1 MFSKRHQIQGTIL
14 CERHLCTQSL
24 IHSLSAIL
32 LALLQ
37 NQNATSLV
45 YDISPRLWYAW
56 ADFKQQ
62 AFIFPGN

>member
-32 LALLQ
+32 LVLLQ
-37 NQNATSLV
+37 IQNATSLV
-45 YDISPRLWYAW
+45 YDISPCL
-56 ADFKQQ
+56 
-62 AFIFPGN
+62 